1 MKNKI
6 CIIVF
11 SAFLLVFGAVCLIK
25 EPVDV
30 LVSERRKA
38 AEFPTFSAKTVADKT
53 FFNGLEDYLA
63 DNFPLR
69 DKFREIKAVIQMKVF
84 AQKDN
89 GGVYLANGHISQL
102 DSVLNESSVKKTAEK
117 INFIKEKYLDEK
129 NNKIYA
135 AIIPDKNRYLAAEN
149 GYPSLDYEKTVE
161 IFKENLDSVE
171 YIDIFDCL
179 DADCYYKTDTH
190 WRQEKLDGV
199 VERLGEKMN
208 FSSQSN
214 YTRTELSEFEGV
226 YASRLAF
233 GYEADKI
240 IVLSNE
246 STDLACVNNIEKG
259 EKSVGVY
266 NKAKLGGYDK
276 YDVFLSGATAL
287 MTVQNPLAE
296 KERKLILF
304 RDSFASSLAPLL
316 LSEYSQITLV
326 DIRYISSD
334 ILGDYVDFENSDVLF
349 IYNTQILNQSSILK

>member
-1 MKNKI
+1 
-6 CIIVF
+6 
-11 SAFLLVFGAVCLIK
+11 
-25 EPVDV
+25 
-30 LVSERRKA
+30 
-38 AEFPTFSAKTVADKT
+38 
-53 FFNGLEDYLA
+53 
-63 DNFPLR
+63 
-69 DKFREIKAVIQMKVF
+69 
-84 AQKDN
+84 
-89 GGVYLANGHISQL
+89 
-102 DSVLNESSVKKTAEK
+102 
-117 INFIKEKYLDEK
+117 
-129 NNKIYA
+129 
-135 AIIPDKNRYLAAEN
+135 
-149 GYPSLDYEKTVE
+149 
-161 IFKENLDSVE
+161 
-171 YIDIFDCL
+171 
-179 DADCYYKTDTH
+179 
-190 WRQEKLDGV
+190 
-199 VERLGEKMN
+199 MN

-233 GYEADKI
+233 GNEADKI

-246 STDLACVNNIEKG
+246 STDLARVNNIEKD

-266 NKAKLGGYDK
+266 NKTKLGGYDK